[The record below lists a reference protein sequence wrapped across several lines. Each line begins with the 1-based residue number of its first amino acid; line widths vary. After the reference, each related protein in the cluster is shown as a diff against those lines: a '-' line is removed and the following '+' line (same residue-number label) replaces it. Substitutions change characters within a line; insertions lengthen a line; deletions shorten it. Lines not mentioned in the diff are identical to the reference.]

1 MKYSKVLV
9 SGAVI
14 YKEYRGKRSWLVIK
28 KAEEDDWEIP
38 KTIVR
43 KGESSVRAAIRMM
56 GEQAGM
62 STKVLEEAGRAHGS
76 ATVNG
81 RVVPQRFIYY
91 LMLLKSSGEI
101 LGFERFGWFQYAK
114 AARNLTTK
122 REKVILKQA
131 REELKKWKKDYA
143 KEKI

>member
-1 MKYSKVLV
+1 MKDNKVLI

-28 KAEEDDWEIP
+28 KSAEDDWEIP
-38 KTIVR
+38 KTVVR

-62 STKVLEEAGRAHGS
+62 STKVIEEAGRAHGS
-76 ATVNG
+76 ATING

-91 LMLLKSSGEI
+91 LMSLKSSGEI
-101 LGFERFGWFQYAK
+101 LGFERSGWFQYAK
-114 AARNLTTK
+114 AAKGLATK
-122 REKVILKQA
+122 RERAMLREA
-131 REELKKWKKDYA
+131 REELKKWKKA
-143 KEKI
+143 HSKEKR